1 MRFPESVIAGLVLAV
16 LALGIAL
23 LPLLTPAFTRALSA
37 RYSEYPNAAS
47 FAEASRQ
54 LVVSEDPAA
63 RERLLTVMQPD
74 EVSHLDDVAGVISGA
89 RSTTLALALAAAAW
103 IALCVRAGRAKA
115 VARGLTVGGLLT
127 LGLLALAGVA
137 GTTDFDALF
146 VRFHGLFFA
155 NGTWTFP
162 VDSALISLF
171 PEPFWMVSGVA
182 WVLLTAG
189 VGVFYLVSGRVVA
202 RRASD

>member
-1 MRFPESVIAGLVLAV
+1 MRFLESVIVGVALAV

-47 FAEASRQ
+47 YAEASRQ
-54 LVVSEDPAA
+54 LVVSGEPAA
-63 RERLLTVMQPD
+63 RETLLTVMQPD
-74 EVSHLDDVAGVISGA
+74 EVSHLDDVAGVIAGA
-89 RSTTLALALAAAAW
+89 RNATLGLALGAAAW
-103 IALCVRAGRAKA
+103 MALCVRAGRRKA
-115 VARGLTVGGLLT
+115 IARGLTVGGLLT

-171 PEPFWMVSGVA
+171 PEPFWMVSGGA
-182 WVLLTAG
+182 WALLTVG
-189 VGVFYLVSGRVVA
+189 VGLLYTVSGRVVA
-202 RRASD
+202 RRVSD